1 MSPQIGV
8 SQHLFHKNQELVMIE
23 VEDKFES
30 VVHIFRVRSDFDLVL
45 NPPGSCKGCVRNA
58 V

>member
-1 MSPQIGV
+1 
-8 SQHLFHKNQELVMIE
+8 MIE